1 MRNAK
6 RAVDA
11 IAVLNRYVH
20 LVSLILIV
28 ALLAEIVGAKA
39 AEEGHAAAE
48 LAFPVNL
55 GLAMLFANGLS
66 CSDFLQKT
74 VLATEILLRDL
85 ALSHVSKLLLAVYQA
100 TKVRFLTLVALI
112 NGAAMVSELLWL
124 SEEVVSDRC

>member
-48 LAFPVNL
+48 LAFPVDL
-55 GLAMLFANGLS
+55 LYTMFLAPGLS
-66 CSDFLQKT
+66 STNLLEQAGLTEKIFFL
-74 VLATEILLRDL
+74 
-85 ALSHVSKLLLAVYQA
+85 
-100 TKVRFLTLVALI
+100 
-112 NGAAMVSELLWL
+112 G
-124 SEEVVSDRC
+124 